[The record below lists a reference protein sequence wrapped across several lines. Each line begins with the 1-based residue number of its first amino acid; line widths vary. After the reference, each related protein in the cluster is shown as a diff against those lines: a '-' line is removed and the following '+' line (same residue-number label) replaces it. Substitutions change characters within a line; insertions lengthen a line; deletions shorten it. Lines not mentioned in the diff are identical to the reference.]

1 MKKSE
6 EINIKGDVFM
16 KKSID
21 KFNACLNQ
29 SGIFPIMVVEVVESP
44 NTFAVFTTTGFD
56 LYTFKNGSAN
66 KLSEDKWEDW
76 NNATVDH
83 FFTYSLFTFTGDN
96 RSKEL
101 KVNLKGKEVAN
112 IIKNNTSISLEEIPR
127 KWWNKILGFRSKTK
141 WKMIVATIVYLL
153 IIGWIGNGMTDKPA
167 PANAPTVT
175 TSTAKTPEQIAQDKA
190 NADAKAKQEADA
202 KAAKEKADAE
212 AKAAAAAKA
221 LETLKSE
228 AQTIPYKDLARNP
241 DTYKGKSVKYTGEVI
256 QVQEDSGLVGLRVN
270 VTKSSYGY
278 EDTVF
283 VAYDKNIIS
292 SRVLEKDIIT
302 FYGTSA
308 GLLTYKTVMGSEM
321 TIPQIAAKIVQIN

>member
-1 MKKSE
+1 MSAFLGLISVLGFLICLVMIIVSAIKKS
-6 EINIKGDVFM
+6 G
-16 KKSID
+16 
-21 KFNACLNQ
+21 
-29 SGIFPIMVVEVVESP
+29 
-44 NTFAVFTTTGFD
+44 
-56 LYTFKNGSAN
+56 
-66 KLSEDKWEDW
+66 
-76 NNATVDH
+76 
-83 FFTYSLFTFTGDN
+83 
-96 RSKEL
+96 
-101 KVNLKGKEVAN
+101 
-112 IIKNNTSISLEEIPR
+112 
-127 KWWNKILGFRSKTK
+127 KTK
-141 WKMIVATIVYLL
+141 KWAIGTGICFILF
-153 IIGWIGNGMTDKPA
+153 IIALAIPSNPSTPSKQASA
-167 PANAPTVT
+167 PVT
-175 TSTAKTPEQIAQDKA
+175 QTKTAEQIAQEKTD
-190 NADAKAKQEADA
+190 ADVKAKQDADA

-212 AKAAAAAKA
+212 AKAAAEAQA
-221 LETLKSE
+221 LETLKSQ

-270 VTKSSYGY
+270 VTKNSYGY